1 MRLPLL
7 SLSASILALALSA
20 PASAQGLSG
29 TQFSVGPILTTT
41 GIGITGQARF
51 SPTWSASLDLSFLP
65 LPDIGT
71 TYAGE
76 EVTVDSAVRSAVLMG
91 HYHPTG
97 GGLALG
103 VGAYLGGHR
112 FDFDGTPSSSVDI
125 GDNTY
130 SAAELGTI
138 VGEFAILEGPALLLQ
153 IGNVGK
159 RLTTGFGVGF
169 PAGANVTL
177 DATGPISQTK
187 DERALQFQRDAREEV
202 QNVRDFAEAWPV
214 VVYARVGYLFGL

>member
-1 MRLPLL
+1 MRLPFL

-76 EVTVDSAVRSAVLMG
+76 EVTMDSAVRSAVLMG

-153 IGNVGK
+153 IGNMGE

-177 DATGPISQTK
+177 GATGPIQ
-187 DERALQFQRDAREEV
+187 DDAEFLRDAREEV

-214 VVYARVGYLFGL
+214 VIYGRVGYLFGL

>member
-1 MRLPLL
+1 MRLPFL

-51 SPTWSASLDLSFLP
+51 NPTWSASLDLSFLP

-76 EVTVDSAVRSAVLMG
+76 EVTMDSAVRSAVLMG

-153 IGNVGK
+153 IGNMGE

-177 DATGPISQTK
+177 GATGPIQ
-187 DERALQFQRDAREEV
+187 DDAEFLRDAREEV

-214 VVYARVGYLFGL
+214 VIYGRVGYLFGL